1 MKKPEFCPYCQRKL
15 EKKGMMTY
23 ACKHCKVR
31 MYIQVECEIDSP
43 ILKGED
49 SAQTYD
55 WVANEEGLRIH
66 HFE

>member
-1 MKKPEFCPYCQRKL
+1 VKKPEFCPYCQRKL

-43 ILKGED
+43 VLKDGG
-49 SAQTYD
+49 YD
-55 WVANEEGLRIH
+55 WAKNEEGLRIH